1 MIFKRLRKTTNG
13 DAHRGQA
20 GPSIISADVVIDGS
34 LVTAGELQIDGT
46 VNGSVRA
53 HSCVVDMQGVVQGE
67 IVAEEVYVRGRVIGP
82 IRGNHVQLHA
92 GAHVEG
98 DVINQTI
105 AIENGAY
112 IYGSIRRSENPMSEP
127 ANAPSPGYTPVTS
140 LFGQNTYADEAYRP
154 LRAIRSDRTG

>member
-1 MIFKRLRKTTNG
+1 MIFRRLRKTSNG
-13 DAHRGQA
+13 DAQKGRA

-127 ANAPSPGYTPVTS
+127 ANTPGPGFSPVSS
-140 LFGQNTYADEAYRP
+140 LFGQSYTEDQYRP
-154 LRAIRSDRTG
+154 LRAIRSERTG

>member
-1 MIFKRLRKTTNG
+1 MIFKRLRKTSNG
-13 DAHRGQA
+13 EAHRGNA
-20 GPSIISADVVIDGS
+20 GPSIISSDVVIEGS

-98 DVINQTI
+98 DVINQSI

-112 IYGSIRRSENPMSEP
+112 IYGSIRRSENPLSEP
-127 ANAPSPGYTPVTS
+127 ANAPGPGFSPVSS
-140 LFGQNTYADEAYRP
+140 LFGQNYVEEPYRP
-154 LRAIRSDRTG
+154 LRAIRSERTG

>member
-1 MIFKRLRKTTNG
+1 MIFKRLRKTSNG
-13 DAHRGQA
+13 DAQRGRA
-20 GPSIISADVVIDGS
+20 GPSIISSDVVIEGS

-46 VNGSVRA
+46 VNGAVRA
-53 HSCVVDMQGVVQGE
+53 HSCVIDMQGVVQGE

-98 DVINQTI
+98 DVISQTI

-112 IYGSIRRSENPMSEP
+112 IYGSIRRSEDPMTEP
-127 ANAPSPGYTPVTS
+127 ANSPGPAPYTTTS
-140 LFGQNTYADEAYRP
+140 LFGQNYAEEPYRP
-154 LRAIRSDRTG
+154 LRAIRSERTG